1 MTEKNFFRKKIVKF
15 DDQSIW
21 YTCHLIS
28 NVNDGYKA
36 MDDIPEE
43 EVISI
48 VEDYIKKP
56 TSSIPLKTNKF
67 FEKLSFSIGIAK
79 TVYTSPS
86 RTTTNPLKQYGHQ
99 SPSLEKG
106 NISKVVEG
114 ETQPLSKKLHSDIF

>member
-1 MTEKNFFRKKIVKF
+1 MCNRDSSRNPQVDLEARLLLPFKCQKAFVEKDDGDKLFSEKIVKF

-21 YTCHLIS
+21 CTCHLIS

-56 TSSIPLKTNKF
+56 TSSIPLKTNNF
-67 FEKLSFSIGIAK
+67 
-79 TVYTSPS
+79 
-86 RTTTNPLKQYGHQ
+86 LK
-99 SPSLEKG
+99 
-106 NISKVVEG
+106 
-114 ETQPLSKKLHSDIF
+114 